1 MELYTR
7 LQPTICVLMGKT
19 GKFGVKGG
27 LTNTVISVLKKHPS
41 RSWSVLVW
49 AVGWAGGGWQ
59 ELVGELSGQRGPKA
73 EQWAHTLPTEG
84 RGSRCRELRLSH
96 TFPSTF
102 ILFHLLHL
110 SRKIQALFCF

>member
-41 RSWSVLVW
+41 RSWSVLVCGHGQW
-49 AVGWAGGGWQ
+49 DGMVGAGRSWWGN
-59 ELVGELSGQRGPKA
+59 
-73 EQWAHTLPTEG
+73 
-84 RGSRCRELRLSH
+84 
-96 TFPSTF
+96 
-102 ILFHLLHL
+102 
-110 SRKIQALFCF
+110 